1 MRQMK
6 YWKALDKNAPDY
18 DPELVEKYK
27 NGEIEWLSEDDPKH
41 WRAQKRAL
49 NKLRAEQEGFADYPL
64 VDMWEQGEINP

>member
-1 MRQMK
+1 
-6 YWKALDKNAPDY
+6 LDKNAPDY